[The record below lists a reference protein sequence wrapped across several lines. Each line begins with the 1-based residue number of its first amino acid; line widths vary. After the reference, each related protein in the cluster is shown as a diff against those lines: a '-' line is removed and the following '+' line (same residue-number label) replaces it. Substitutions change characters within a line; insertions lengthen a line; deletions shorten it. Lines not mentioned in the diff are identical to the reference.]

1 MSNPTKSSTQS
12 YKVDPIV
19 AVILIVLGIAV
30 VSLVF
35 GMMLFPVLT
44 QVCAT
49 ELLYAVARLGYFGI
63 FLIFSGLML
72 EAYHLY
78 EEHKKHVV
86 VVVVAGAVV
95 AVTACWLMTLL
106 ANHYSC

>member
-1 MSNPTKSSTQS
+1 MQETSKS

-35 GMMLFPVLT
+35 GMMFFPVLT

-49 ELLYAVARLGYFGI
+49 ELLYAVAKLGYFGI

-78 EEHKKHVV
+78 EEHKKHVI
-86 VVVVAGAVV
+86 VVVVAGMVV
-95 AVTACWLMTLL
+95 AITACWLISLL

>member
-1 MSNPTKSSTQS
+1 MSDHIKKSTKS

-19 AVILIVLGIAV
+19 AVIFIVLGIAV

-35 GMMLFPVLT
+35 GMMFFPVLT
-44 QVCAT
+44 QVCAS

-78 EEHKKHVV
+78 EEHKKHIV
-86 VVVVAGAVV
+86 VVVVAGTVV
-95 AVTACWLMTLL
+95 AITACWLLALL

>member
-1 MSNPTKSSTQS
+1 MNTPSPR

-19 AVILIVLGIAV
+19 PVIVIVLGIAV

-35 GMMLFPVLT
+35 GLMLFPMLT

-49 ELLYAVARLGYFGI
+49 ELLYAAAKLGYFGI
-63 FLIFSGLML
+63 FLIFLGLLL

-78 EEHKKHVV
+78 EEHKKHVSVVIVASV
-86 VVVVAGAVV
+86 VVI
-95 AVTACWLMTLL
+95 VTSCWLITLL

>member
-1 MSNPTKSSTQS
+1 MSDPIKQSTPA

-19 AVILIVLGIAV
+19 AVICIVLGIAV

-35 GMMLFPVLT
+35 GVMLFPMLT

-49 ELLYAVARLGYFGI
+49 ELLYAVAKLGYFGI

-78 EEHKKHVV
+78 EEHKKHIV
-86 VVVVAGAVV
+86 VVVVAGTVV
-95 AVTACWLMTLL
+95 AITACWLLTLL
-106 ANHYSC
+106 ANQYSC